1 MNLAWEV
8 TVDDVAIVLG
18 RHAIQAGAD
27 WVFDDHFVGNTVNCV
42 RVEHAALAATEFD
55 LQCAAALEEID
66 LILTEVGIVPA

>member
-18 RHAIQAGAD
+18 RHAVQAGTTG
-27 WVFDDHFVGNTVNCV
+27 FSMTISS
-42 RVEHAALAATEFD
+42 ATPSTASEWST
-55 LQCAAALEEID
+55 LHWPPPNSICSAAAALEEID